1 MENQITALKKIYN
14 HFSNDYPKMMRSL
27 EMLRRSVAPD
37 LDRHK
42 VRRMFQTQAIIDGKF
57 GMVDMIYGLEGRK
70 FDFTLRDLSIDIAK
84 SYPSYERVS
93 GTIKNVKPL
102 FDENVE
108 PFSMDFYENVKTNNS
123 FFSMDFDI
131 NTKESEYY
139 YSTKVYDFGI
149 FKGTDE
155 EIIQRAKENGLRN
168 LEHIVHYISRELDE
182 LFFEYRETI
191 LSDSLGLKR
200 GTEKRQRFNDP
211 FILRHRVSLDGEDF
225 IVK

>member
-1 MENQITALKKIYN
+1 MENQITALKKVYN
-14 HFSNDYPKMMRSL
+14 HFSNDYPKMMHSL
-27 EMLRRSVAPD
+27 GMLRRSVAPN

-42 VRRMFQTQAIIDGKF
+42 VRRMFQMQAIIDGKF
-57 GMVDMIYGLEGRK
+57 DIVDMIYGLEGHK
-70 FDFTLRDLSIDIAK
+70 FDFEIKDLSIDIRK
-84 SYPSYERVS
+84 SYPSYERIS

-102 FDENVE
+102 FDETVE
-108 PFSMDFYENVKTNNS
+108 PFTMDFYENVNIRNS
-123 FFSMDFDI
+123 FFIMDFDI
-131 NTKESEYY
+131 DTKESEYF
-139 YSTKVYDFGI
+139 YSTKVHDFSI

-155 EIIQRAKENGLRN
+155 EIIQRAKENGMRN

-191 LSDSLGLKR
+191 LSDSLGLKI

-211 FILRHRVSLDGEDF
+211 FVLRHRVSLDGEDF